1 MTAPDLT
8 VFAAIEKDLAQLEP
22 DERVNVAL
30 VLRAIAAA
38 LRAPEEVA
46 DVLAA
51 MAGRL
56 G

>member
-8 VFAAIEKDLAQLEP
+8 VFAAIEKSLAEAEP
-22 DERVNVAL
+22 DERAELAL
-30 VLRAIAAA
+30 LLRAIAAA